1 MGYNFL
7 KQNFMTTQDLIEKLN
22 SEYTRCS
29 ALNIPA
35 VSTYLFYPIFE
46 SVIGDEPHLKEGEF
60 IEAIGNDFIVRIF
73 GVGKFRDKAEKFF
86 VLNGC

>member
-1 MGYNFL
+1 
-7 KQNFMTTQDLIEKLN
+7 MTAEYLIEKLN
-22 SEYTRCS
+22 SDYTRCS

-35 VSTYLFYPIFE
+35 VSSRLFYPIYE
-46 SVIGDEPHLKEGEF
+46 SVIDDEPYLKEGEF
-60 IEAIGNDFIVRIF
+60 IEAIDDDFVVRLF

>member
-1 MGYNFL
+1 
-7 KQNFMTTQDLIEKLN
+7 MTTQDLIEKLN
-22 SEYTRCS
+22 SNYTRCS

-35 VSTYLFYPIFE
+35 VSSRLFYPIYE

-60 IEAIGNDFIVRIF
+60 IEAIGDDFMVRIY

-86 VLNGC
+86 ILNGC

>member
-1 MGYNFL
+1 
-7 KQNFMTTQDLIEKLN
+7 MTTQDLIDKLS

-35 VSTYLFYPIFE
+35 VSSRLFYPIYE

-60 IEAIGNDFIVRIF
+60 IETIGDDFMVMIL

>member
-1 MGYNFL
+1 
-7 KQNFMTTQDLIEKLN
+7 MTTQDLIEKLN
-22 SEYTRCS
+22 SDYTRCS

-35 VSTYLFYPIFE
+35 VSSRLFYPIYE
-46 SVIGDEPHLKEGEF
+46 SVIGDEPHLKECEF
-60 IEAIGNDFIVRIF
+60 IEAIVDDFMVRIL